1 MFRSQSLT
9 PWRRWLRLLAMAG
22 LVAAGPAAVLAQV
35 ELLPPEIL
43 AKLGPANERPLALAP
58 DGEALR
64 FRTGTERWEEAMPPG
79 IIDVDRDGTKDYIV
93 LILADAD
100 SGRRALLA
108 RVWGDTADVFGPTVF
123 YVIIED
129 DDEVSEWAGSP
140 RLAPPARPK
149 P

>member
-1 MFRSQSLT
+1 M
-9 PWRRWLRLLAMAG
+9 RLLATAG
-22 LVAAGPAAVLAQV
+22 LLAVGPAVAHGQV

-43 AKLGPANERPLALAP
+43 AKLGPATERPLALGP

-64 FRTGTERWEEAMPPG
+64 FRSGPERWEEGMPPA
-79 IIDVDRDGTKDYIV
+79 IVDVDRDGTKDYIV
-93 LILADAD
+93 LILADGE

-108 RVWGDTADVFGPTVF
+108 REWGDAADAFGRTVF

-129 DDEVSEWAGSP
+129 NDDVAEWAGSS
-140 RLAPPARPK
+140 RLDRPARAK

>member
-1 MFRSQSLT
+1 VRSVGWHHLVRSL
-9 PWRRWLRLLAMAG
+9 A
-22 LVAAGPAAVLAQV
+22 VAATIAAGSVSALAQV
-35 ELLPPEIL
+35 ELLPPEIQ
-43 AKLGPANERPLALAP
+43 AKLGPANERPLALGP

-79 IIDVDRDGTKDYIV
+79 IVDVDRDGTRDYIV
-93 LILADAD
+93 QLLADAD

-108 RVWGDTADVFGPTVF
+108 RVWGDAADAFGPTVF

-129 DDEVSEWAGSP
+129 NDDVAEWAGSP
-140 RLAPPARPK
+140 RLDPPARPK

>member
-1 MFRSQSLT
+1 VRADT
-9 PWRRWLRLLAMAG
+9 CRRLVRLLATAG
-22 LVAAGPAAVLAQV
+22 LVAAGPLVAQGQV
-35 ELLPPEIL
+35 ELLPPEML

-64 FRTGTERWEEAMPPG
+64 FRTGTERWEEAMPPA

-108 RVWGDTADVFGPTVF
+108 RVWGDAADAFGPTVF

-140 RLAPPARPK
+140 RLDPPARPK